1 MICNQCGK
9 NKRCKPFFMRGHAG
23 MYCSEKCL
31 IEFAKT
37 HNVDL
42 GAEVMQFNFF
52 IDKNDHVE

>member
-1 MICNQCGK
+1 
-9 NKRCKPFFMRGHAG
+9 MRGYAG

-42 GAEVMQFNFF
+42 SAEVMQFNFF
-52 IDKNDHVE
+52 VGLDGEVE